1 MAIDAQPTPNPN
13 AYKFAVGRPVGGPAS
28 YAAGEGADHPAAAAL
43 LEMEGVSGVFMSADF
58 FTLTKTP
65 EADWENLI
73 PAARSILETHY
84 PD

>member
-13 AYKFAVGRPVGGPAS
+13 AYKLAVGRPVGGPAS
-28 YAAGEGADHPAAAAL
+28 YTAGGGADHPAAAAL
-43 LEMEGVSGVFMSADF
+43 LELEGVSGVFMSADF

-73 PAARSILETHY
+73 PAACSILETHY